1 MNHVHHYRFCMTVIF
16 AIYQTELL
24 KGRKI
29 ELVMTPVVVEMRL
42 LNGPIMEKVWLRPE
56 VGLT

>member
-1 MNHVHHYRFCMTVIF
+1 MQF
-16 AIYQTELL
+16 YQTELL
-24 KGRKI
+24 KAIRKI
-29 ELVMTPVVVEMRL
+29 EFVMTPVVVEMRL

>member
-1 MNHVHHYRFCMTVIF
+1 MTVIF

-24 KGRKI
+24 KGKKI

>member
-1 MNHVHHYRFCMTVIF
+1 MTVIF

-24 KGRKI
+24 KGKRKI
-29 ELVMTPVVVEMRL
+29 ELLMTPVVVEMRL